1 MYFAGELP
9 SARTGV
15 QWVGNVTFENLGG
28 SMVKEPHR
36 LVRNTTLD
44 WHAVNSCAD
53 PVVPQLLAIYEKSFP
68 IEVLVSPEVIVAL
81 IEKGDRRDL
90 GAAVFH
96 IGAALEDDV
105 VVGGAVFIF
114 LRRCNIGFINYIFV
128 ESGRRGRGVGE
139 FIYHHLRSILERDAT
154 ALNDRQLEG
163 VLFEVE
169 REDSPTALGEPME
182 KIKRLRF
189 FGRMGAGILEGLD
202 YVQPPLHAGE
212 DPLPMYLM
220 FEPIGTR
227 KKLPSLTRLVSWV
240 ENIYR
245 VVYIGG
251 SGLET
256 KVVGESLHRI
266 TESLRVGSVTLR
278 HPH

>member
-1 MYFAGELP
+1 M
-9 SARTGV
+9 
-15 QWVGNVTFENLGG
+15 
-28 SMVKEPHR
+28 
-36 LVRNTTLD
+36 LD

-68 IEVLVSPEVIVAL
+68 LEVLVSPEVIVAL
-81 IEKGDRRDL
+81 IEKGGRRDL
-90 GAAVFH
+90 GPDVFH

-105 VVGGAVFIF
+105 VVGGAVFMF

-139 FIYHHLRSILERDAT
+139 FIYHHLRNILERDAMT
-154 ALNDRQLEG
+154 LNNRRLEG
-163 VLFEVE
+163 VVFEVE
-169 REDSPTALGEPME
+169 KEDSPIAFGEPTE
-182 KIKRLRF
+182 RIKRLRF
-189 FGRMGAGILEGLD
+189 FGRMGAAILEGLD

-220 FEPIGTR
+220 FDPIGNR
-227 KKLPSLTRLVSWV
+227 EKLLSATRLLSWV
-240 ENIYR
+240 EHIYR

-251 SGLET
+251 SGLEAD
-256 KVVGESLHRI
+256 VVGESLHRI

-278 HPH
+278 HRH